1 MSSFQRKA
9 VFFAFAICV
18 CIPLSAPLA
27 WGAEAHS
34 LRVGVAKVDITP
46 KDLTGLI
53 GVSNRP
59 FQSVH
64 DPIFAR
70 ALVLDDG
77 VSMSAIIGAD
87 LAELGD
93 TTALRARIAKELA
106 IPADHLMIAATHD
119 HSAPRSG
126 PITLGTSSVD
136 GRPYATPAYTK
147 FVDDSFVEV
156 LRQAKAS
163 LQPARVGFGTGK
175 VDVNVQ
181 RMAYAARGWQG
192 STDEDGFADK
202 TVWVL
207 KFDTPTGV
215 PIGFL
220 FNYAVHSTVNF
231 GSPEITGDLAGMAEK
246 YVESQYPDKF
256 VAMFTMG
263 AAADA
268 FPKFTARQGD
278 KADPFAAAK
287 VQGDM
292 LGGEVV
298 MVANRITQMSSTA
311 TIRASQRA
319 VPCDMFVP
327 PPPTPRANPAG
338 QDGGGQ
344 AGGGQAGGGQ
354 PRGGQ
359 GGGQGGPGGGQG
371 GGLQAQQPRPAD
383 LPPATPVKPGDKL
396 DIQLGLIRIN
406 QITITSVSGE
416 VGSDIFLHLK
426 KESPFADL
434 LMITLANDRVGY
446 IPSEAEWDRFTPAYV
461 RGCAE
466 KVIVDNLAD
475 MMNTSLQ

>member
-1 MSSFQRKA
+1 MYIMNSFQQKA
-9 VFFAFAICV
+9 VLIASTV
-18 CIPLSAPLA
+18 CICLSFTAPRS
-27 WGAEAHS
+27 WGADTHS

-59 FQSVH
+59 FKEVH

-77 VSMSAIIGAD
+77 VNISAIVGAD

-93 TTALRARIAKELA
+93 TTSLRARIAKELA
-106 IPADHLMIAATHD
+106 IPADHLMIAASHD

-181 RMAYAARGWQG
+181 RMAYTARGWQG

-207 KFDTPTGV
+207 KFDTPAGV

-231 GSPEITGDLAGMAEK
+231 GSSEITGDLAGMAEK
-246 YVESQYPDKF
+246 YVESQFPDKF

-268 FPKFTARQGD
+268 FPKFTSRQGD
-278 KADPFAAAK
+278 KADPFAAEK

-298 MVANRITQMSSTA
+298 MVANRITQMSEVA
-311 TIRASQRA
+311 TIKASQRA

-327 PPPTPRANPAG
+327 PPPAPRANA
-338 QDGGGQ
+338 
-344 AGGGQAGGGQ
+344 AGGAGGQ
-354 PRGGQ
+354 PDGGQ
-359 GGGQGGPGGGQG
+359 GGGQG

-396 DIQLGLIRIN
+396 DIQMGLIRIN
-406 QITITSVSGE
+406 QVAITSVSGE

-426 KESPFADL
+426 KESPFANL
-434 LMITLANDRVGY
+434 LMVTLANDRVGY

-466 KVIVDNLAD
+466 KVIVDNLVD
-475 MMNTSLQ
+475 MMNASVQ